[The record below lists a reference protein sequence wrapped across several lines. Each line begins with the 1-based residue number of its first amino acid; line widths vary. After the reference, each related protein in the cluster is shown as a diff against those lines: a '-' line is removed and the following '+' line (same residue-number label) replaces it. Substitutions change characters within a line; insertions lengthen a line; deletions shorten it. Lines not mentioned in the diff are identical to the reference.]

1 MQNRSFSAAL
11 KLNLQLSTPD
21 KFEQD
26 LAQES
31 VSVYEGKLN
40 ALVQQNY
47 LISAIIKQDGLNGT
61 IHINGSKYILSS
73 SNVSHKQKRIIF
85 KGSLYLDK
93 KKGNEKF
100 RFISNVLKHVL
111 EDSLKLE
118 SEESVGSFTLELFDI
133 ENSVDLTSLNQ
144 LLM

>member
-1 MQNRSFSAAL
+1 
-11 KLNLQLSTPD
+11 
-21 KFEQD
+21 
-26 LAQES
+26 
-31 VSVYEGKLN
+31 
-40 ALVQQNY
+40 
-47 LISAIIKQDGLNGT
+47 
-61 IHINGSKYILSS
+61 
-73 SNVSHKQKRIIF
+73 
-85 KGSLYLDK
+85 LYLDK